1 MPYNPGY
8 IGLGATIGSAIPG
21 VGTAIG
27 AGAGALLGLFGGKGK
42 FSDTPEY
49 QQAAQ
54 WASAYNTAK
63 PKTFGKIKD
72 WTKDPSQGDIYSSY
86 KREGWFPVWGD
97 QDAGGTDEYQST
109 EDRAKARELELSD
122 PNSGYYKKIN
132 QQIRSQLTGASGLN
146 SLLGLYAA
154 MGGSPTQARTQMEAM
169 QGRIGAQAGDLTN
182 SLYLNASGQAN
193 SINSNLLNYQQGNQQ
208 LAQNAYQY
216 GQTRTDSYNN
226 QLLGAGYSMFGN
238 WLGGG
243 GLNDLFKNTNISGGQ
258 PTSGGTGF
266 FRMK

>member
-8 IGLGATIGSAIPG
+8 IGAGASIGSTFGGIGAP
-21 VGTAIG
+21 IG
-27 AGAGALLGLFGGKGK
+27 AGAGALLGLFGGGGK
-42 FSDTPEY
+42 FKDTPEY
-49 QQAAQ
+49 QQASQ
-54 WASAYNTAK
+54 WSNAYNTAK

-86 KREGWFPVWGD
+86 KREGWFPIWGTED
-97 QDAGGTDEYQST
+97 MGGTDDYKST

-122 PNSGYYKKIN
+122 PNSSYYKKIN

-154 MGGSPTQARTQMEAM
+154 MGGSATQARAQMEAM
-169 QGRIGAQAGDLTN
+169 QGKIGAQAGDLTN
-182 SLYLNASGQAN
+182 QLYLGASGQAN
-193 SINSNLLNYQQGNQQ
+193 SLLGTQLNYQQGNQQ

-226 QLLGAGYSMFGN
+226 QALSAGYSMFGN

-243 GLNDLFKNTNISGGQ
+243 GLNDLFKNTTISGGS